1 MWSGSNGSNRRTVL
15 VGEYFIQTVTFALS
29 HLEFTRI
36 RMHSSAYAS
45 RTAARKPAGPNM
57 LDFDDEARALWDRL
71 NLDPT
76 SRKAGLWNPLDSIWR
91 HPEGG
96 GTIYVGNQTA
106 AENLTLL
113 K

>member
-1 MWSGSNGSNRRTVL
+1 MHGSS
-15 VGEYFIQTVTFALS
+15 
-29 HLEFTRI
+29 
-36 RMHSSAYAS
+36 YAS
-45 RTAARKPAGPNM
+45 RVGARNSN
-57 LDFDDEARALWDRL
+57 LDFDMEAHALWEKL

-76 SRKAGLWNPLDSIWR
+76 SRKAGLWNPLDSIWK

-96 GTIYVGNQTA
+96 GVIYVGNQTA

>member
-1 MWSGSNGSNRRTVL
+1 MHGSS
-15 VGEYFIQTVTFALS
+15 
-29 HLEFTRI
+29 
-36 RMHSSAYAS
+36 YAS
-45 RTAARKPAGPNM
+45 RIGARKQPGSNM
-57 LDFDDEARALWDRL
+57 LDFDDEARALWQQL
-71 NLDPT
+71 NLDPS

>member
-1 MWSGSNGSNRRTVL
+1 
-15 VGEYFIQTVTFALS
+15 
-29 HLEFTRI
+29 
-36 RMHSSAYAS
+36 MHSSAYAS
-45 RTAARKPAGPNM
+45 RTAARKPGPNM

-71 NLDPT
+71 NLDPS